1 MRVLLSLIYR
11 VPDSPLILIII
22 SMNRVSVVSNIIN
35 ADTASLL
42 GNPYNTHSDFIVIE
56 MSLDF

>member
-1 MRVLLSLIYR
+1 
-11 VPDSPLILIII
+11 
-22 SMNRVSVVSNIIN
+22 MNRVSVVSNIIN